1 MTATDSTSK
10 VRILLGIAFTGAGI
24 AHVVKNEF
32 FEQLVPDSLA
42 QWRKPISAVTAVI
55 QFVGGVSL
63 FIPRLRAVARWAN
76 LAMLVPTLPAAV
88 AQTRDPDRMRALGV
102 NPKLVLARIPA
113 QMLVAGLTWWATR
126 PPTNSLYEGEALPKP
141 EPQPKA

>member
-1 MTATDSTSK
+1 MTATDSTRK

-24 AHVVKNEF
+24 AHVIKNEF

-55 QFVGGVSL
+55 QFVGGVSM

-76 LAMLVPTLPAAV
+76 LAMLVPTLPAAF
-88 AQTRDPDRMRALGV
+88 AQPAIPTGC
-102 NPKLVLARIPA
+102 ARWEWTQDWSSP
-113 QMLVAGLTWWATR
+113 GSPHKYWW
-126 PPTNSLYEGEALPKP
+126 
-141 EPQPKA
+141 QD

>member
-1 MTATDSTSK
+1 MTATDSTRK

-24 AHVVKNEF
+24 AHVIKNEF

-55 QFVGGVSL
+55 QFVGGVSM

-76 LAMLVPTLPAAV
+76 LAMLVPTLPAAL
-88 AQTRDPDRMRALGV
+88 AQTRDPDRMRC
-102 NPKLVLARIPA
+102 
-113 QMLVAGLTWWATR
+113 TAT
-126 PPTNSLYEGEALPKP
+126 L
-141 EPQPKA
+141 